1 MVVQVP
7 IFYAMEWVAVPVLK
21 FMKWLYALVGN
32 YGVAIMVLT
41 IVTKL
46 LFFPL
51 SVKSMKS
58 MKARRRRYHRLVVHS
73 HVR

>member
-1 MVVQVP
+1 
-7 IFYAMEWVAVPVLK
+7 
-21 FMKWLYALVGN
+21 MKWLYALVGN